1 MSRVTGKG
9 IAVMVTAI
17 VVVAAGVIGI
27 VVVTSGS
34 NTTLA
39 SPPKLPVCQSSEI
52 VVSLGPNMKLSSQYP
67 EANQLIPVFF
77 KNHGLACNFR
87 EGGPGVVA
95 GIGSHDRPASSLY
108 YSFGTIMP
116 RPFKLVSI
124 SRGGEDEALFEV
136 YKNPNSGSGSAK
148 GCILKTATWLS
159 ISGYAL
165 PVQSVRYFTRQSF
178 KICFSDPGARQQL
191 NTGITWLSASR

>member
-27 VVVTSGS
+27 VVATSGN
-34 NTTLA
+34 NTTLT
-39 SPPKLPVCQSSEI
+39 SPPKLPVCQTSKI

-77 KNHGLACNFR
+77 KNHGPACDFR

-95 GIGSHDRPASSLY
+95 GFGSRDGPASPLHD
-108 YSFGTIMP
+108 SFGTIMP

-136 YKNPNSGSGSAK
+136 FKNQNSGGGSVK
-148 GCILKTATWLS
+148 GCTPKTATWLS

-165 PVQSVRYFTRQSF
+165 PVGSVRYFTRKSF
-178 KICFSDPGARQQL
+178 KICFAAPGSPQTL